1 MLVLENGA
9 YGKRLGKVCEV
20 MGVEVEVIS
29 FPEND
34 FVDLQKVESMLKGNN
49 SYTLVAMVHCETSS
63 GVINPVEGVGKI
75 VKQYLP
81 GKCER
86 NSYIDVFS

>member
-1 MLVLENGA
+1 MYICIQVLVFENGA

-20 MGVEVEVIS
+20 MGVEVDVIS

-34 FVDLQKVESMLKGNN
+34 YIDLKKVESILQGNN

-75 VKQYLP
+75 VKQHLP
-81 GKCER
+81 GT
-86 NSYIDVFS
+86 